1 MMQNT
6 FESKEDYLEPTI
18 KAAQYLSGLT
28 VYQNIWAETSKVMVN
43 FFGSDF
49 AFYANLDQNGNIQ
62 RHDGAFKNEPFK
74 DKLDSYLLD
83 KNRNME
89 GSQTLKKGIQDGLS
103 EVLSSCFF
111 SWKTFDTPEALA
123 VAFLPINIENDTQQV
138 LLIGQ
143 RKKREI
149 SKELLNVY
157 LAISRLISTN
167 ITRILSERELRKHRN
182 KLEEQVNER
191 TRLLTQ
197 ANEKLQG
204 EIEERKQAQEKVNA
218 LLKEKSLI
226 LKESHH
232 RIKNNMYMIYGLLFM
247 QSEKVE
253 NKTCQ
258 TILMD
263 SANRIQSMMVLYDK
277 LYRSEK
283 HHSMNI
289 KDYLEPLMT
298 EILSLYTKT
307 LPIESVVEIEDF
319 IVPADPLANM
329 GIILT
334 ELITNSVK
342 YAFVDDQPASI
353 KLSVKKENHQV
364 IMIYENNGKPVP
376 EDFTIEQSSGFGMEL
391 ISMLIQ
397 QFHGTIQIVRNS
409 DTRQHERGTRFI
421 ITLTV

>member
-1 MMQNT
+1 MQNSY
-6 FESKEDYLEPTI
+6 EAKENYLEPTI

-28 VYQNIWAETSKVMVN
+28 VYQNVWAETSKVMVN
-43 FFGSDF
+43 FFNSDF
-49 AFYANLDQNGNIQ
+49 AFYANLDQNGDIH
-62 RHDGAFKNEPFK
+62 RHDGAFKSEQFK
-74 DKLDSYLLD
+74 AKIDCYLLE
-83 KNRNME
+83 KNRRMDS
-89 GSQTLKKGIQDGLS
+89 SQTLKKGIQDGLS

-111 SWKTFDTPEALA
+111 SWKTFDKPEKLA
-123 VAFLPINIENDTQQV
+123 IAFLPINIENDTQQV

-143 RKKREI
+143 RNNGVMSKK
-149 SKELLNVY
+149 LLNVY
-157 LAISRLISTN
+157 LAISRLINTN

-191 TRLLTQ
+191 TQLLTR
-197 ANEKLQG
+197 ANKKLQR
-204 EIEERKQAQEKVNA
+204 EIDERKQAQEKVND

-247 QSEKVE
+247 QSEKVK
-253 NKTCQ
+253 NKTCK

-283 HHSMNI
+283 HHSMKI

-307 LPIESVVEIEDF
+307 RSIEYVVEIDDF
-319 IVPADPLANM
+319 MVPADPLANM

-334 ELITNSVK
+334 ELITNSFK
-342 YAFVDDQPASI
+342 YAFVDGQPARI
-353 KLSVKKENHQV
+353 TLNVKKENHQI
-364 IMIYENNGKPVP
+364 IMMYENSGKSIP
-376 EDFTIEQSSGFGMEL
+376 EDFKIETSSGFGMEL
-391 ISMLIQ
+391 ISMLIR
-397 QFHGTIQIVRNS
+397 QFHGDIKIVRKL
-409 DTRQHERGTRFI
+409 DDHQLERGTRFI